1 MDSPVRKTAAGIIGK
16 AKTAVS
22 LVNSKFLALKLPPA
36 ATPNQSVGSLFAMA
50 LAHGKTHTADS
61 IILESALIRRSAK
74 VTMTECEEQLFGL
87 KKSAN
92 HWFALSDFLKGESQ
106 TLPLETPEYMARAAT
121 LIKSAA
127 TSGTIPAV
135 TLLTLIDEINRNAMT
150 SLSYLSETEKRLAR
164 IKSAGGV
171 AVAAQTEAFLTKIA
185 KHEGFTKKDQAR
197 LKRHIPFVA
206 KVASERRLQHA
217 AQHFEPH
224 QFKRVY
230 KNYEVEVQL

>member
-1 MDSPVRKTAAGIIGK
+1 MDHPIRKQAADIIGR
-16 AKTAVS
+16 AKSSVS
-22 LVNSKFLALKLPPA
+22 LINSKFLALKLPPS
-36 ATPNQSVGSLFAMA
+36 ATPRQSVGSLLAMA
-50 LAHGKTHTADS
+50 ITHGKTHTADS

-74 VTMTECEEQLFGL
+74 VTMVECEAQLFEL

-92 HWFALSDFLKGESQ
+92 HWFDLSAFLKGDSQ
-106 TLPLETPEYMARAAT
+106 TLPIAIPEYLARSAT

-127 TSGTIPAV
+127 TSGAIPAV
-135 TLLTLIDEINRNAMT
+135 TLLTLIDEVNRNAMT

-171 AVAAQTEAFLTKIA
+171 AVAAQTESFLTKIA

-217 AQHFEPH
+217 ANHFEPH
-224 QFKRVY
+224 QFKRIY
-230 KNYEVEVQL
+230 KNFEVEVEL